1 MDENTRTVRK
11 DEDRSPWGWIS
22 PGLAI
27 LIFTGIVAAAG
38 AAAFQIGKQQTAA
51 ADKKRNEAADRA
63 IAQQQQIQLRMEEAL
78 AERDSLR
85 DRVLQLETELLAE
98 RSAQPQ
104 EKSSLRCING
114 ELVVRKGNTW
124 SSAGDC

>member
-1 MDENTRTVRK
+1 MDENTRTVRA
-11 DEDRSPWGWIS
+11 DDDRGPWGWMS
-22 PGLAI
+22 TGLAL
-27 LIFTGIVAAAG
+27 LIFTGVVAAAG

-51 ADKKRNEAADRA
+51 NDRKRNEAAARA
-63 IAQQQQIQLRMEEAL
+63 IAQQQQIQLRMANVI
-78 AERDSLR
+78 AERDTLR

>member
-1 MDENTRTVRK
+1 MDETTRSVRQ
-11 DEDRSPWGWIS
+11 DEDRGPWGWIS

-27 LIFTGIVAAAG
+27 LVFTGIVAAAG

-51 ADKKRNEAADRA
+51 DDRKRNEAAGRA
-63 IAQQQQIQLRMEEAL
+63 IAQQQQMQLRIEQTL
-78 AERDSLR
+78 AERDRLR

>member
-1 MDENTRTVRK
+1 MDETTRSVRQ
-11 DEDRSPWGWIS
+11 DEDRGPWGWIS
-22 PGLAI
+22 PGLAV
-27 LIFTGIVAAAG
+27 LVFTGIVAAAG

-51 ADKKRNEAADRA
+51 DDRKRNEAAGRA
-63 IAQQQQIQLRMEEAL
+63 IAQQQQMQLRIEQTL
-78 AERDSLR
+78 AERDRLR

>member
-1 MDENTRTVRK
+1 MDENARTVRN
-11 DEDRSPWGWIS
+11 DDDRGPWGWMS
-22 PGLAI
+22 TGLAI
-27 LIFTGIVAAAG
+27 LIFVGVVAAAG

-51 ADKKRNEAADRA
+51 DDKKRKAAAVSA
-63 IAQQQQIQLRMEEAL
+63 IARQQLTELRMEKL
-78 AERDSLR
+78 VAERDTLR

-98 RSAQPQ
+98 RSARPQ

>member
-1 MDENTRTVRK
+1 MDENARTARK
-11 DEDRSPWGWIS
+11 DEDRGPWGWIS
-22 PGLAI
+22 TGLAI
-27 LIFTGIVAAAG
+27 LIFTGVVAAAG

-51 ADKKRNEAADRA
+51 DDKKRRQAADRA
-63 IAQQQQIQLRMEEAL
+63 IAQQQLTQLRIKKVI

-98 RSAQPQ
+98 RSARPQ